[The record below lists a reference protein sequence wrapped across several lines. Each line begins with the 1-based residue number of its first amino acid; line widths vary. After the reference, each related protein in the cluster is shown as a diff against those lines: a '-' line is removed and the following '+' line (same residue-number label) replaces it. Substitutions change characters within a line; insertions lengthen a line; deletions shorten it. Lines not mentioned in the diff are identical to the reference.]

1 MMMCDLC
8 MFLCIF
14 TLLVT
19 LLNFK
24 QLVSV
29 CVVAL
34 SDVITIPSYQTD
46 HRHHIGRIGHQ
57 DHTLDLCEAL
67 LSEGGANVSDALA
80 LMCQCND
87 CNERCYGLLS
97 RVRVLTPAA
106 FQCLL
111 GGLGHSDGSIQLLF
125 ARRLAQETPGPRKKQ
140 TNANAYRNIQNEL
153 DKQVGLGKGFNP
165 NLQLT

>member
-1 MMMCDLC
+1 M
-8 MFLCIF
+8 
-14 TLLVT
+14 
-19 LLNFK
+19 
-24 QLVSV
+24 
-29 CVVAL
+29 
-34 SDVITIPSYQTD
+34 
-46 HRHHIGRIGHQ
+46 
-57 DHTLDLCEAL
+57 DLCEAL

-80 LMCQCND
+80 LMCQGND

-111 GGLGHSDGSIQLLF
+111 GGLGHSDGSIQLLS
-125 ARRLAQETPGPRKKQ
+125 ARRLAQETPGSRKKQ